1 MPMWQRILGSVICA
15 CFVAGGVLYIAKPSL
30 VRGYILKK
38 GRDSKFVRSDAFLW
52 YLRAVGVAV
61 VFTGLR
67 ALFFIWDAVQ
77 R

>member
-15 CFVAGGVLYIAKPSL
+15 GFVAGGIFYIGKPGL
-30 VRGYILKK
+30 VRGFILKS
-38 GRDSKFVRSDAFLW
+38 GRESKFVSSDAFLW

-61 VFTGLR
+61 VLTGLR
-67 ALFFIWDAVQ
+67 ALSFLWDSVQ